1 MQATR
6 LTRKTST
13 TTATATA
20 TIQVLFVLLPDTLV
34 LDWAGP
40 AEAFRIANQ
49 SLARQGQAPAF
60 QLRFVG
66 PQTDAS
72 SSVGASI
79 AQLEP
84 LPQHL
89 EAPSWIVLL
98 GWPDEADGLH
108 APQLRQLTHWLRS
121 MSKQLQQPSPHR
133 LITICAG
140 ALLAAQAGLLAHTR
154 VTTHHLELDALKRAE
169 PLCEVQAN
177 RVFTVDEKHGVYSS
191 AGITTGI
198 DLAVHLIAQVCG
210 EAIAARVA
218 QVMVMPLRRGPGDPE
233 LSPFLLGRAHMHAG
247 VHRVQDAVQAQPRAD
262 WSVTRMAE
270 VACTS
275 PRHLA
280 RLFDDHVGQAPLA
293 YLRSIRLALAES
305 ALSAGHSVGLAA
317 DMAGFSSDTQL
328 RRAWHAAGKTGTPS
342 AN

>member
-1 MQATR
+1 MPVTR
-6 LTRKTST
+6 ATRKTST
-13 TTATATA
+13 TTAPAA
-20 TIQVLFVLLPDTLV
+20 VQVLFVLLPDTLV

-49 SLARQGQAPAF
+49 SLAQQGQAPAF

-66 PQTDAS
+66 PQADAP

-89 EAPSWIVLL
+89 AAPSWVVLL
-98 GWPDEADGLH
+98 GWPDEANGLH

-121 MSKQLQQPSPHR
+121 IAKQLRPPNPHR

-140 ALLAAQAGLLAHTR
+140 ALLAAQAGLLAHTK
-154 VTTHHLELDALKRAE
+154 VTTHHLELDALKNLE

-177 RVFTVDEKHGVYSS
+177 RVFTVDEKYSVYSS

-210 EAIAARVA
+210 EAVAARVA
-218 QVMVMPLRRGPGDPE
+218 QVMVMPLRRGPSDAA
-233 LSPFLLGRAHMHAG
+233 LSPFLAGRAHMHAA
-247 VHRVQDAVQAQPRAD
+247 VHRLQDALQAAPRDD
-262 WSVTRMAE
+262 WSVTRMAQ

-280 RLFDDHVGQAPLA
+280 RLFDDHVGLAPLA
-293 YLRSIRLALAES
+293 YVRSIRLSLAQQALA
-305 ALSAGHSVGLAA
+305 AGQSVGQAA
-317 DMAGFSSDTQL
+317 ETAGFSSDTQL
-328 RRAWHAAGKTGTPS
+328 RRAWHAAGMAGTPS
-342 AN
+342 SI